1 MPVFMAC
8 SAIVNLKHS
17 FEDENFKMHFKMQIQ
32 VNLEIRTVISR
43 ELNLLFTYKKYNK
56 IQIELY
62 KISKKLIL
70 DTPPLWL

>member
-17 FEDENFKMHFKMQIQ
+17 FEDENFKMHFKMHFKMQIQ

-43 ELNLLFTYKKYNK
+43 ELNLLFTYKKV
-56 IQIELY
+56 
-62 KISKKLIL
+62 
-70 DTPPLWL
+70 